1 MDLLELRILAAGGI
15 LAVGITVSILGVAAQ
30 ATLGWLGRLW
40 QTRAARSAGAPTV
53 GQGSAVGA
61 GRVRC

>member
-15 LAVGITVSILGVAAQ
+15 LAVGVVVSILAAVAA
-30 ATLGWLGRLW
+30 AVAGWIGRLRHR
-40 QTRAARSAGAPTV
+40 RAAGSIGAPAV
-53 GQGSAVGA
+53 GQGPNLGA